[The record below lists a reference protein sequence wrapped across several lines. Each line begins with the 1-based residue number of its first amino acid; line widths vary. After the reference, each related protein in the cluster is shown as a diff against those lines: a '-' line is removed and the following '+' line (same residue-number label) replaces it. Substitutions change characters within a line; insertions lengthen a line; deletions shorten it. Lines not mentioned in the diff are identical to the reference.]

1 MAEITPQGGIQRQT
15 ISPDTTAPS
24 APTITA
30 PGAPSVSSP
39 TTPDSL
45 RRERELRDRFE
56 DIEEKY
62 RRNKYVGSKARR
74 GDYRIKPGPATP
86 VSDAYTTV
94 IRPKDRQRV
103 AREMLDDLVVQE
115 EQRKRDDWLREEE
128 VRAEVLPYQ
137 IRAEVQQAA
146 WHDSINQYYN
156 EQNKLR
162 AEQAARD
169 AEAQKYGYATDAELQ
184 QAIREEKAIKR
195 ANELGLA
202 LKEAELITQT
212 IAREGYLGATSTYGR
227 DPTALIAEQ
236 EAKAKAAQSSLEQ
249 NFGITMDKGNK
260 PTDYFQTATDYA
272 HQVMAA
278 EAREEKAIRR
288 ANELGLA
295 LTETQLIGQAIA
307 REGYTGATAKYGRDP
322 QEMIAEQK
330 ARAAAAQT
338 SLQQNFNILP
348 DPRHQDYFSELSD
361 FAARQ
366 RGVVSLKDSLT
377 DQTGFRIG
385 RAEMSLK
392 TSDYPPPPSSTPLY
406 DAAVKTGLVTAP
418 VVGGTE
424 KIQAA
429 GSEWIEGRRAST
441 HRVIDQMFPEGGI
454 PKAVAGGMAEIGTG
468 GWRALLGIQSM
479 GLAVPAAEYAARHPQ
494 EFFAAL
500 APGTAKYA
508 TDLVTHATQHPLQFG
523 GELAAGAL
531 VFHGGAKVTGRVTA
545 PLSSRITEFGIK
557 IRTPAAHRPAVGAVS
572 DIGRNV
578 PGLRSTIEVD
588 PDLSRILN
596 IGKAAPQ
603 VEEVLAA
610 QPHTIYGS
618 ATQIGQMPA
627 KRIPATPKDLDV
639 FVADPKAFNAEMVA
653 RLGPE
658 YSVEGSIIRRRI
670 GTGESPHAI
679 DTHQFPEGYPV
690 EGSPTGKIAKVA
702 YQEEKIAPNLPF
714 DFMPKEVL
722 KAGKLTQ
729 EYLYTQTLRKA
740 SSVMGEPESLFRWKF
755 GPPEHRM
762 KDIPTLIADAEW
774 LVEST
779 KQRVPQMGLI
789 ERITAGHKV
798 RKLEGALDVLR
809 GDPLVQEA
817 LSAAPAATVVDDLP
831 TITVISRA
839 PRSRQSPNI
848 LAVPAASASP
858 VVARKG
864 SETVDAYVDQLTG
877 RSPAV
882 SRSPSVRASPSIFAL
897 PSPGR
902 PSPAP
907 SRPSPIFTITPS
919 TVPSPPPTP
928 RGDWFTPSGYR
939 DPSPSPAPAPSRT
952 PTPSPS
958 SPPGITTPTIPSPT
972 LITDITFTPPPPPR
986 IRRVSSEKGDRRAVE
1001 DYIHYADIAFPVA
1014 QLESAYTNLPDPKIR
1029 PLKIAQ
1035 NLFRVTRGPI
1045 ELLPQRRPVRV
1056 ATRRVRKPNRKRV
1069 PWETPWTIGDLDLF

>member
-56 DIEEKY
+56 DIEEEY
-62 RRNKYVGSKARR
+62 RHNKYVGSKARR
-74 GDYRIKPGPATP
+74 GDYRIKSGPATP
-86 VSDAYTTV
+86 VSDAYTIV
-94 IRPKDRQRV
+94 IRPKDQQQV

-115 EQRKRDDWLREEE
+115 EQREREQWLRDEEY
-128 VRAEVLPYQ
+128 RAAVLPHQ
-137 IRAEVQQAA
+137 IQAEVQQAA
-146 WHDSINQYYN
+146 WHDSINQYYAQ
-156 EQNKLR
+156 QNK
-162 AEQAARD
+162 AAQEQRERD
-169 AEAQKYGYATDAELQ
+169 AEAQKYGHDTYEELL

-202 LKEAELITQT
+202 LTEAELITQT
-212 IAREGYLGATSTYGR
+212 IAREGYLGAAAEYGR

-236 EAKAKAAQSSLEQ
+236 EAKAKAAQASLEQ
-249 NFGITMDKGNK
+249 NFDITMDNQ

-307 REGYTGATAKYGRDP
+307 REGYVGATSTYGRDP
-322 QEMIAEQK
+322 GEMIAEQTRK
-330 ARAAAAQT
+330 AREAQS
-338 SLQQNFNILP
+338 SLERNFGIDR
-348 DPRHQDYFSELSD
+348 DPRHDEYLREVAD
-361 FAARQ
+361 FAATRPAPISPPAKEGENPILDGINQ
-366 RGVVSLKDSLT
+366 FVGAHAPIYEGFKRDTAFLPQQFDEMVSRSGSDFDTFEAGAKHVSPPWLSTHARRLAWETVRDPSRPITALMELPWETAVGTKRLVFDVAPYYVRHPGEIPGAVPRLYEAITKEYAGDPVGVTTK
-377 DQTGFRIG
+377 IG
-385 RAEMSLK
+385 ASFL
-392 TSDYPPPPSSTPLY
+392 
-406 DAAVKTGLVTAP
+406 
-418 VVGGTE
+418 VGGAAL
-424 KIQAA
+424 KA
-429 GSEWIEGRRAST
+429 GSKVAS
-441 HRVIDQMFPEGGI
+441 
-454 PKAVAGGMAEIGTG
+454 
-468 GWRALLGIQSM
+468 
-479 GLAVPAAEYAARHPQ
+479 
-494 EFFAAL
+494 
-500 APGTAKYA
+500 
-508 TDLVTHATQHPLQFG
+508 
-523 GELAAGAL
+523 
-531 VFHGGAKVTGRVTA
+531 
-545 PLSSRITEFGIK
+545 PLSSHITEFGIK
-557 IRTPAAHRPAVGAVS
+557 VRTPAAHRPAVGAIS

-603 VEEVLAA
+603 VEEVLIQ

-639 FVADPKAFNAEMVA
+639 FVADPEAFNAEMVA

-658 YSVEGSIIRRRI
+658 YSIEGNIIRRRI

-679 DTHQFPEGYPV
+679 DTHKFPEGYPV
-690 EGSPTGKIAKVA
+690 ESSPTGKIAKVA

-729 EYLYTQTLRKA
+729 EYLYSQTLRKA
-740 SSVMGEPESLFRWKF
+740 ASVMGEPESLFRWKF

-774 LVEST
+774 LVEAT
-779 KQRVPQMGLI
+779 KQRVPQMGFI
-789 ERITAGHKV
+789 ERITAT
-798 RKLEGALDVLR
+798 RKIRKIERGLDVLR

-864 SETVDAYVDQLTG
+864 SETVDAYVDRLTG

-882 SRSPSVRASPSIFAL
+882 SRSPSVRASPSIFEV

-907 SRPSPIFTITPS
+907 TRPSPIFTITPS
-919 TVPSPPPTP
+919 TVPSPSPTP
-928 RGDWFTPSGYR
+928 RGDWFTTSGYR
-939 DPSPSPAPAPSRT
+939 DPSPSPAPTPSRT

-958 SPPGITTPTIPSPT
+958 PPPGITTPTIPSPT
-972 LITDITFTPPPPPR
+972 FITDTTFPPPPPPR
-986 IRRVSSEKGDRRAVE
+986 IRRASEKGDRRASE

-1014 QLESAYTNLPDPKIR
+1014 QLESAYTNLQDPKIR
-1029 PLKIAQ
+1029 PLKMAQ

-1056 ATRRVRKPNRKRV
+1056 ATRRVRKPNRKKV